1 MALCSFPKCAA
12 VPCSRAL
19 LAPRAHRHTPPS
31 TSIHAPSCLIVAGMA
46 DIFSADLGAL
56 SREAAV
62 SEEGSGSETDEE
74 EFPISG
80 FKLPRFVSPSD
91 VASMEALP
99 AALKK
104 QGAATLATPIVKPR
118 IAGLVHSACNWLRD
132 EAKVCT
138 MPTLRTQE
146 YCA

>member
-1 MALCSFPKCAA
+1 
-12 VPCSRAL
+12 
-19 LAPRAHRHTPPS
+19 
-31 TSIHAPSCLIVAGMA
+31 LIVAGMA

>member
-1 MALCSFPKCAA
+1 MALCSFRKCAA
-12 VPCSRAL
+12 VPCSRL